1 MDTTYQLTTYSPDY
15 LEKQVE
21 IGKFNFSHWLGARQ
35 SPIQR
40 LQEVYSGPDFDPET
54 RFYALKDGEVIG
66 FLPSKIRKG
75 STEADLE
82 FPLLA
87 AGFEDAEEALMD
99 YAFEQ
104 LKSKGVSTVIS
115 RVSDAWGN
123 TTALAKKYG
132 YENNGL
138 MWKNAQLKVE
148 NYKGNTNE
156 DDVREVTDVD
166 FKDVRDVMIAFRENS
181 EEEAQAQIDKLVEIS
196 ERVTSWKII
205 REDGKIVGHDHL
217 VEDIRKSNRARMN
230 AIYATRD
237 DIRDRIMNSHVAAA
251 KRNGISLIDSFF
263 FGPTENMEKPY
274 WDYGFEVGELWSY
287 KKDIS
292 IKE

>member
-21 IGKFNFSHWLGARQ
+21 IGKFIFSQWLGARQ
-35 SPIQR
+35 SPIKR
-40 LQEVYSGPDFDPET
+40 LQQVYSAPDFDPET

-66 FLPSKIRKG
+66 FLPSKIRKDK
-75 STEADLE
+75 TEADLE

-87 AGFEDAEEALMD
+87 AGFEDAEEALMG

-104 LKSKGVSTVIS
+104 LKSKGVSAVIS

-123 TTALAKKYG
+123 TVALAKKYN
-132 YENNGL
+132 YEYNGL

-148 NYKGNTNE
+148 NYKGSTDEEN
-156 DDVREVTDVD
+156 VREVTETYFNDI
-166 FKDVRDVMIAFRENS
+166 RDLLISFRENT
-181 EEEAQAQIDKLVEIS
+181 EAEARAQIDKLVEIS

-217 VEDIRKSNRARMN
+217 VEDIRDSNRARMN

-263 FGPTENMEKPY
+263 FGPTENMEAPY
-274 WDYGFEVGELWSY
+274 KDYGFEIGELWSY
-287 KKDIS
+287 KK
-292 IKE
+292 ET

>member
-21 IGKFNFSHWLGARQ
+21 IGNFNLSQWLGARQ
-35 SPIQR
+35 SQIQR
-40 LQEVYSGPDFDPET
+40 LQQVYSAPEFDPET

-66 FLPSKIRKG
+66 FIPSKIRK
-75 STEADLE
+75 SETEADLE

-87 AGFEDAEEALMD
+87 AGYEDAEETLMG

-104 LKSKGVSTVIS
+104 LKSKGVSTVFS
-115 RVSDAWGN
+115 RVSDGWGN
-123 TTALAKKYG
+123 TTVLAEKYG
-132 YENNGL
+132 YENKRL
-138 MWKNAQLKVE
+138 MWKNAQLNVE
-148 NYKGNTNE
+148 NYMGNSNE
-156 DDVREVTDVD
+156 DNVREVTESD
-166 FKDVRDVMIAFRENS
+166 FNDIREVMISFRENS
-181 EEEAQAQIDKLVEIS
+181 EKEAQAQIDKLVEIS

-217 VEDIRKSNRARMN
+217 VEDIRDSNRARMN

-251 KRNGISLIDSFF
+251 KRNGIKLIESFF
-263 FGPTENMEKPY
+263 WGPTENLQDPY
-274 WDYGFEVGELWSY
+274 KDYGFEIGVLWSY
-287 KKDIS
+287 KKEI
-292 IKE
+292 